1 MSHELGAY
9 IHDAWMDYSPDT
21 WSTKDGRTYV
31 SIPTDP
37 PLKWKRTASGL
48 GHLVYRSGPY
58 SIVREPYGVSGW
70 SYRLSRGDHR
80 LFGLHSRLKDAKA
93 HAERNAAGQEVV
105 NVA

>member
-9 IHDAWMDYSPDT
+9 IHDAWMDYSPDI

-37 PLKWKRTASGL
+37 PLKWERGATFFEEVFYQSGR
-48 GHLVYRSGPY
+48 YC
-58 SIVREPYGVSGW
+58 IWREPYGSRY
-70 SYRLSRGDHR
+70 SYTVKRNGHA
-80 LFGLHSRLKDAKA
+80 LFGLYSRLKDAKA